1 MAPQDA
7 SEGREKGA
15 RWTKPRLKAYAINFL
30 ISLIVGYF
38 FGFLAFAGT
47 LFALELIGVM
57 VAVATG
63 KNP

>member
-1 MAPQDA
+1 M
-7 SEGREKGA
+7 GA

-30 ISLIVGYF
+30 IALIIGYF

-47 LFALELIGVM
+47 LLALELVGV
-57 VAVATG
+57 VVVVATG

>member
-1 MAPQDA
+1 M
-7 SEGREKGA
+7 GV

-47 LFALELIGVM
+47 LFAFELIGVV

>member
-1 MAPQDA
+1 M
-7 SEGREKGA
+7 GA

-47 LFALELIGVM
+47 LFALELIGVV